1 MMVPG
6 TDPMFHRHLVAA
18 YAAVWIIQLGYLA
31 YVGRKWFA
39 ERRAG
44 KQGSG
49 IRAQGSEPK
58 D

>member
-31 YVGRKWFA
+31 YAGRKWFA

-44 KQGSG
+44 KPREQGPEIPSKS
-49 IRAQGSEPK
+49 AN
-58 D
+58 

>member
-39 ERRAG
+39 ERRAQRAADKNILHR
-44 KQGSG
+44 KQMS
-49 IRAQGSEPK
+49 
-58 D
+58 

>member
-31 YVGRKWFA
+31 YVGKKWFTV
-39 ERRAG
+39 RRAENAA
-44 KQGSG
+44 KKKTE
-49 IRAQGSEPK
+49 ASE
-58 D
+58 

>member
-31 YVGRKWFA
+31 YVGKKWFA
-39 ERRAG
+39 ERRAESAA
-44 KQGSG
+44 KK
-49 IRAQGSEPK
+49 K
-58 D
+58 DGGRITA

>member
-39 ERRAG
+39 ERRA
-44 KQGSG
+44 Q
-49 IRAQGSEPK
+49 RAADKKSTS
-58 D
+58 